1 MTSDVERHD
10 VCERQDE
17 ERPPFADAFT
27 LVHRFILTA
36 LDGKAAD
43 AHVLVQ
49 TFLNGELP
57 NELLRISRSWVQ
69 EEQHG
74 NKITVIDTEE
84 REHLMRDVPTSPAM
98 PSTNLERGVALP
110 TS

>member
-17 ERPPFADAFT
+17 EWPPFADAFT
-27 LVHRFILTA
+27 LVHRFILKA
-36 LDGKAAD
+36 LDGNAA
-43 AHVLVQ
+43 AANVLFQ
-49 TFLNGELP
+49 KFLNGELP
-57 NELLRISRSWVQ
+57 NQLLRISRSWVQ

-98 PSTNLERGVALP
+98 SSTNLERGVALP